1 MQRAVAAADLRGAV
15 TVSPDPDRHPSP
27 ASPPG
32 QRKLRLS
39 AVLSALQQEVAD
51 GSRHGSEGELSQI
64 DRETRVAAA
73 GETATAVATAEE
85 LATATATT
93 SAAKRRRIPSDVTVG
108 EIVDRTREAGFGFL
122 IAFLAVCSFPLPGLS
137 VPFGVAIVF
146 IAFQIVFGLHR
157 PWLPASLRGHRVSLK
172 TLDWIGN
179 TLARWTSWMEYL
191 VKPRFAFMT
200 RGVLWPLCGLGILI
214 LGLGLSLPLPIPL
227 SNLFF
232 AIPIVLYAIAILE
245 ADGLLIMLTHTL
257 TLWQCVFIYRIW
269 NQIVSL
275 LHDILEYLQS
285 FLA

>member
-1 MQRAVAAADLRGAV
+1 M
-15 TVSPDPDRHPSP
+15 SPDPDRHPPP

-51 GSRHGSEGELSQI
+51 GSRHCAEGEFVQI
-64 DRETRVAAA
+64 GGETRVSTAA
-73 GETATAVATAEE
+73 ESATAI
-85 LATATATT
+85 ATATEVAASAETTVTT
-93 SAAKRRRIPSDVTVG
+93 STVTTLPYKRRRAPSDVTVG

-200 RGVLWPLCGLGILI
+200 RGMLWSLCGLGILI
-214 LGLGLSLPLPIPL
+214 LGLGLSLPLPIPF